1 MLGWPR
7 TKCLRSKEHGVA
19 SDNLTSPIDSGLCL
33 FSWYEALW
41 NIFWC
46 CSRDLLVSKADG
58 LFADRLARR
67 NSIQR
72 CMLCCCTVFIGFYG
86 CIHAH
91 TALHQITRSPGW
103 APYKCLDTPNFC
115 ILDRRA
121 VAAGDAF
128 PPVLCGGSNCCTL
141 GLLQRWPVSSIG
153 TSLSLV
159 KCALNLIAILRSL
172 FKSCGKVESFLGWE
186 MMGVA
191 LWFPFHFQCGS
202 WAHACAAVKFF
213 SRGSRWVDL

>member
-1 MLGWPR
+1 M
-7 TKCLRSKEHGVA
+7 
-19 SDNLTSPIDSGLCL
+19 
-33 FSWYEALW
+33 
-41 NIFWC
+41 
-46 CSRDLLVSKADG
+46 VSKADW
-58 LFADRLARR
+58 LFADRLARG

-91 TALHQITRSPGW
+91 TALHQITRSPGR
-103 APYKCLDTPNFC
+103 APYKRLDTPNFF
-115 ILDRRA
+115 IVDGRA

-141 GLLQRWPVSSIG
+141 GLLQRWPVSGIWDQP
-153 TSLSLV
+153 
-159 KCALNLIAILRSL
+159 
-172 FKSCGKVESFLGWE
+172 KSGEMCPGKVERFLGWE
-186 MMGVA
+186 MMGVV

-213 SRGSRWVDL
+213 SRGSPWVGL